1 MKYILILMLILS
13 QLTAETKKQKLTIGA
28 GSYIQTQPYK
38 NVNTIAL
45 ASPVIFF
52 DNGVAYVRWSRV
64 GIYFLGEKN
73 DNNSWGFSITAQP
86 RVYGYNSSD
95 SNILTGMN
103 DRENSFEGG
112 LAFSSQIDKAHFEI
126 MALTDVISRHETWII
141 STEFGY
147 DFKFGK
153 LDLYPSFLAIY
164 QSQEFLDYYY
174 GVTNQE
180 AITSTNNAYFPHAG
194 VQLGLQTYV
203 KYPITKNISTFL
215 NLRVDKLSQEATDSP
230 IVEDD
235 YIYSG
240 LVSLIY
246 TFKY

>member
-1 MKYILILMLILS
+1 MKYLLILLLILS
-13 QLTAETKKQKLTIGA
+13 QLTADDKKQKLTIGA

-38 NVNTIAL
+38 NTDSIVL
-45 ASPVIFF
+45 PSPVIFF

-64 GIYFLGEKN
+64 GIYFLGNKN
-73 DNNSWGFSITAQP
+73 NDYSWGFSITAQP
-86 RVYGYNSSD
+86 RVYGYKSSD
-95 SNILTGMN
+95 STILTGMN
-103 DRENSFEGG
+103 DRKSSFEGG

-141 STEFGY
+141 STELGY

-153 LDLYPSFLAIY
+153 LALYPSILAIY
-164 QSQEFLDYYY
+164 QSQEFIDYYY

-180 AITSTNNAYFPHAG
+180 AITSTNSAYFPHAG
-194 VQLGLQTYV
+194 IQLGLQTYV
-203 KYPITKNISTFL
+203 KYPISKNISIFL
-215 NLRVDKLSQEATDSP
+215 NLRVDKLAQEASDSP

-240 LVSLIY
+240 LTSLIY
-246 TFKY
+246 TFEY